1 MKNPKS
7 NYIGEARRIKRNRM
21 IIRGIVAGVVLLIV
35 GFAIFFR
42 YILSLKKDIDSEFT
56 GTSATTVRPSS
67 ESTEP
72 TSDVTDPSETP
83 ASNTET
89 LPPSD
94 PSTDTDPGTT
104 TETQDPEATTAPEGS
119 EGSEGTGEDTTTT
132 TTVNLLP
139 DDWSDRPSVLL
150 PTKYP
155 LQTVTHSERDQSYTS
170 LKHAVKQYIQEHEN
184 ARIGFYYINLNTK
197 EAFGYNESQPFVV
210 GSSIYLP
217 LTMML
222 YDDVRA
228 GTRSLDVALAF
239 QKSNLSSETSSKMKE
254 VPDGKQFFLYQL
266 AYLALCDGDSAA
278 MNMVLGQMGDSEEL
292 MERLA
297 RMCSCIDYTSVQN
310 YSDYSGKQQSGDHR
324 SSAYDLATFAEDLY
338 WRYMSYPDDY
348 QDLIDALGNADRTTG
363 IGSGIPSDVLF
374 LHRSGTNTD
383 FHSESD
389 VGIMLGAEPVVVC
402 VTVEAAT
409 PAEAKEI
416 QAALGALVYNFISYC
431 HA

>member
-67 ESTEP
+67 EISETS
-72 TSDVTDPSETP
+72 SDVTDPSETP
-83 ASNTET
+83 ISETET
-89 LPPSD
+89 VPP
-94 PSTDTDPGTT
+94 TTDPNVTGPDATS
-104 TETQDPEATTAPEGS
+104 ETQEPDTTTAPEGS
-119 EGSEGTGEDTTTT
+119 DGSEGGEDTTTT

-139 DDWSDRPSVLL
+139 DDWSDRPSVLF

-155 LQTVTHSERDQSYTS
+155 LQTVTHAERDQSYTS
-170 LKHAVKQYIQEHEN
+170 LKHAVKQYIEEHKD
-184 ARIGFYYINLNTK
+184 ARVGFYYINLNTS

-228 GTRSLDVALAF
+228 GTRSLDIALAF

-278 MNMVLGQMGDSEEL
+278 MNMVLGQMGDTDAL

-297 RMCSCIDYTSVQN
+297 QMCSCIDYTAVQN
-310 YSDYSGKQQSGDHR
+310 YFDYSGKQQSGDHR
-324 SSAYDLATFAEDLY
+324 SSAYDLANFAEMLY
-338 WRYMSYPDDY
+338 WRYMSYPLDY
-348 QDLIDALGNADRTTG
+348 QNLIDALGNADRSSG
-363 IGSGIPSDVLF
+363 IGSAIPSDVLF